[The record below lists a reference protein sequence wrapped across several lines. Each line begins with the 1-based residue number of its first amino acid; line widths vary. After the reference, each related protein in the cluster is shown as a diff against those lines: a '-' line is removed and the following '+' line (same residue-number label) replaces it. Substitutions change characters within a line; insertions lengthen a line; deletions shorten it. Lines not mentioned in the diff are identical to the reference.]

1 MSARSL
7 VVATLAS
14 ALAAAGGSAI
24 ATAAPVHHYSF
35 FESPSRNIGCAVLE
49 GQARCDI
56 RVRSWTPPPRPRSC
70 PNVVD
75 FGQGLEVT
83 FRGPARLVCAGDTA
97 MNPQAP
103 ILPYGQA
110 TVVGPLR
117 CASATTGVTC
127 RSTSTG
133 HGFFIS
139 RQRYRLF

>member
-1 MSARSL
+1 M
-7 VVATLAS
+7 TLAG
-14 ALAAAGGSAI
+14 AAI
-24 ATAAPVHHYSF
+24 ASAATPAHHFSF
-35 FESPSRNIGCAVLE
+35 FESPSRNIGCAILD

-56 RVRSWTPPPRPRSC
+56 SNRSWRPPARPASC

-83 FRGPARLVCAGDTA
+83 ARGPARFVCAGDTA

-110 TVVGPLR
+110 TVTGQLR
-117 CASATTGVTC
+117 CASATTGVRC
-127 RSTSTG
+127 RSTRTG

-139 RQRYRLF
+139 RQRYSLF